1 MAREASDSKIFRF
14 SAFLVDSFLK
24 TVQLIEFSVAA
35 MQAISLKE
43 KAEIRKNSKPEELAD
58 QRKKSLKRK
67 GPKVLRDARLAPLT
81 IGTWQHG
88 PLASKNGW
96 RIGFDSI
103 GERDPQQTRNCKRH
117 AVKREILKLAGPYRD
132 HNGDQK
138 DCAAEGF

>member
-14 SAFLVDSFLK
+14 SAFLVASFLK

-58 QRKKSLKRK
+58 QRKNSLKRK
-67 GPKVLRDARLAPLT
+67 GPKVLRDARLAPFT
-81 IGTWQHG
+81 IGTWQQG
-88 PLASKNGW
+88 PVASKNGW
-96 RIGFDSI
+96 RIEFDSI
-103 GERDPQQTRNCKRH
+103 GERNPQQTRNRSRYV
-117 AVKREILKLAGPYRD
+117 VKREKLKLAGPYRD

-138 DCAAEGF
+138 NCAAEGF